1 MNKEEKQQTAKEE
14 IKWKNRVSEI
24 EKWVCKSSFPV
35 IERKRR
41 NKIEK
46 EEKVYNEVLL
56 RYKKKRE
63 RVQL

>member
-24 EKWVCKSSFPV
+24 EKWVCSFPV

-41 NKIEK
+41 NKNEK